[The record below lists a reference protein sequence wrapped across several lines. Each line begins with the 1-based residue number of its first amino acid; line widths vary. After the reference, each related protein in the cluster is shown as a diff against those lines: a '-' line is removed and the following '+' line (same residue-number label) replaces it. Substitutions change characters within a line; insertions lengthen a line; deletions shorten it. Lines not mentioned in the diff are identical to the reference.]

1 MRSWCFNRDLMSQH
15 TSETCKNKTHV
26 GLWERIMSEQVSEHM
41 QVVMSNKCPYIHTCQ
56 NMCVTTRARLQEL
69 MSQHMSEYMFTS
81 SEHVSANIETHARLD
96 VTTYVRM
103 HSRTNV
109 RLHRQSICQFCGMPE
124 PIWEHVPDLISERV
138 SEYMPEDMSEQVSK
152 HTQAL
157 MSEHMSNY
165 MPKRTS
171 PFIVSTHVSSYVRTK
186 VACQTMCQNTCE
198 TWCRSEHTPEYM
210 PEHISDYIHVRT
222 HARLHVSL
230 SHVPQQILDCMV
242 QSYVRPCQSL
252 RQQMSQWQTCCNKC
266 QDNLSRTCCPS
277 VLGVTSCGGVVS

>member
-1 MRSWCFNRDLMSQH
+1 MSQH

-109 RLHRQSICQFCGMPE
+109 RLHRQSICPVLR
-124 PIWEHVPDLISERV
+124 H
-138 SEYMPEDMSEQVSK
+138 
-152 HTQAL
+152 A
-157 MSEHMSNY
+157 
-165 MPKRTS
+165 RTNL
-171 PFIVSTHVSSYVRTK
+171 RTR
-186 VACQTMCQNTCE
+186 ARLDFRTCQNTCQK
-198 TWCRSEHTPEYM
+198 T
-210 PEHISDYIHVRT
+210 
-222 HARLHVSL
+222 
-230 SHVPQQILDCMV
+230 
-242 QSYVRPCQSL
+242 CQ
-252 RQQMSQWQTCCNKC
+252 NKY
-266 QDNLSRTCCPS
+266 QNTRKH
-277 VLGVTSCGGVVS
+277 